1 MWRSA
6 KNLLAQAL
14 SGGESGWHPLL
25 AVYYLTY
32 ACDFRCPY
40 CSDGEGRP
48 YHTLADQALPADGAL
63 ALLARIRRRCDHL
76 VLTGGEPLRY
86 RELDA
91 VLRGLP
97 ALRFDTVVL
106 TTNGYALPA
115 DLGGLRRALTH
126 LVFSLDT
133 LDPVRADATYGV
145 GAGALQQI
153 LDNIDR
159 AAASSKG
166 GAAGSRRGSY
176 EIVISAVAT
185 PDNITDLYRVYDYA
199 KGQGFRFAVC
209 PQLVGVHPHP
219 GLRDNAEYQA
229 LFAHL
234 IAERKRGEA
243 IQGSPL
249 YLEHMQTLRQFDCRP
264 STLLAVAP
272 AGDVFYPCLELGTI
286 AGNLLE
292 TDDLDAIQAAG
303 RARFG
308 PKAPCGNRC
317 QSACALGFGLLFSH
331 PLSALEDLLLSGKGA
346 LRRLSARKRRTSA

>member
-14 SGGESGWHPLL
+14 SDGESGWYPLL

-48 YHTLADQALPADGAL
+48 YHTLRDKALPAARAL
-63 ALLARIRRRCDHL
+63 ELLARIRRRSDHL

-86 RELDA
+86 PELAA
-91 VLRGLP
+91 VLDGLP
-97 ALRFDTVVL
+97 ALGFDTVAL

-115 DLGGLRRALTH
+115 DLRRFEGALTH

-133 LDPVRADATYGV
+133 LDTARADATYGV
-145 GAGALQQI
+145 GQGALVRI
-153 LDNIDR
+153 LDNIER
-159 AAASSKG
+159 AA
-166 GAAGSRRGSY
+166 RRQRGRRPY
-176 EIVISAVAT
+176 EVVISAVAT
-185 PDNITDLYRVYDYA
+185 PENLDDLYGVYDYA
-199 KGQGFRFAVC
+199 KARGFRFAVC

-219 GLRDNAEYQA
+219 GLRDNVAYQR
-229 LFAHL
+229 LFTHL
-234 IAERKRGEA
+234 IDERRRGAA

-249 YLEHMQTLRQFDCRP
+249 YLEHMQHLTQFDCRP

-272 AGDVFYPCLELGTI
+272 DGDVFYPCLELGTV

-292 TDDLDAIQAAG
+292 HDDLDAIQAAG

-308 PKAPCGNRC
+308 PKPPCGNRC

-331 PLSALEDLLLSGKGA
+331 PLSAIEDVVLSAKGA
-346 LRRLSARKRRTSA
+346 LRRRIFGDDGS